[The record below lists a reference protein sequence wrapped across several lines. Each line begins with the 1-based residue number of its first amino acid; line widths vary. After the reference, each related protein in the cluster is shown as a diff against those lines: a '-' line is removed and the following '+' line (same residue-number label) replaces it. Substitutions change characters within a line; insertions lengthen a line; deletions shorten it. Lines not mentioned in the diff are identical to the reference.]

1 MWAWEMLA
9 GRWYELLTAPTLVAQ
24 IMTAGALAVMRR
36 RRAHVAAQRDAAALS
51 PFDSLPLVLL
61 SLTLR
66 TANLMMRDLG
76 NVRLVCHEWT
86 QAIDAHLRSV
96 AHRYCVLAEHTVGA
110 FCSYYQEELAHFNMF
125 AESGWM
131 VDAGTPLTLN
141 TLRFRQLQVFRV
153 CSFPNRSNEDWLFSL
168 LSQLATLPVLED
180 ITIGTEET
188 WLTIEPDM
196 DEDKYF
202 AVLRVLLAQLK
213 RVHTFRGNLGLVDHS
228 RIFLV
233 DAVKALP
240 SLRHIDSEAGDEW
253 TSDFW
258 IQRNADVAK
267 SIGSLSRLQL
277 ESLTCIENDSFFWEH
292 FSAVE
297 QCNMKRLKVRAH
309 ANKDAWQTASEC
321 TRLVDEVRRMPKL
334 EELKVSFESLEEV
347 FSCTFNSEG
356 KVDERSPENAI
367 FSRTLRSQLEQL
379 VHQETGSAHSLGG
392 DGDTHEEFMERA
404 LRLLAPQI
412 RVSSCWGP

>member
-9 GRWYELLTAPTLVAQ
+9 GRWYELLSRAPGARRPGTLSRPVVAQ

-240 SLRHIDSEAGDEW
+240 SLRHIDSERRA
-253 TSDFW
+253 TSGPR
-258 IQRNADVAK
+258 ISGSSAQRRR
-267 SIGSLSRLQL
+267 G
-277 ESLTCIENDSFFWEH
+277 EEH
-292 FSAVE
+292 
-297 QCNMKRLKVRAH
+297 
-309 ANKDAWQTASEC
+309 
-321 TRLVDEVRRMPKL
+321 RLV
-334 EELKVSFESLEEV
+334 VSATAGESHV
-347 FSCTFNSEG
+347 HR
-356 KVDERSPENAI
+356 ER
-367 FSRTLRSQLEQL
+367 L
-379 VHQETGSAHSLGG
+379 VLLGA
-392 DGDTHEEFMERA
+392 F
-404 LRLLAPQI
+404 L
-412 RVSSCWGP
+412 SS